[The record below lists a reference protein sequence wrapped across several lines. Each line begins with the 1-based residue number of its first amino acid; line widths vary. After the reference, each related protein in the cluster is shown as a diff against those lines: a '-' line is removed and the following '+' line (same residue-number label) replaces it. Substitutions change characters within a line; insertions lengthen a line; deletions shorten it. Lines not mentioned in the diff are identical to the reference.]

1 MKRLLIIIASISCIF
16 ADPMSP
22 VGEWKLT
29 GLRVDYMDIARDSAS
44 VIVSDAYG
52 LGISTSL
59 GEIVPGSLFNTTVNG
74 PFTNATLEIAGVNLN
89 VNLDPPSGGS
99 PVGSGSIGQGSY
111 YPDVDIGTNADG
123 SPDCIT
129 TGKIFPITDT
139 FSWTAPGT
147 QFNFSQTNILGKTSA
162 NALAGGYAE
171 GLGVFGSSVFDNWPD
186 VPTTLPIPSVL
197 PYIASSA
204 TEVHAVGCGAAC
216 TTPSDLLGGA
226 TLSQYQFNGDDAACV
241 STCSADT
248 YGNGGCANWGTCL
261 PGEYGGM
268 FSTAEGTTQF
278 TGNDVQDI
286 NFVLEWHAIDGTASE
301 SGLGDIIGQDE
312 DGDGTDYDRIF
323 GLPYIGSTYVSSANP
338 MCDITGG
345 ALTAAGTYAGCLGAV
360 AGGLMPDL
368 ATCLAYYGYEENNGL
383 TKPIAGDIVDQL
395 GSAAGCG
402 AYPTEAEVA
411 ACNEAAIAGLVSGG
425 CLDKI
430 RAGVVSN
437 CVDAGGVS
445 GAVFA
450 GCVDQANGEILETC
464 ETYVAGAEAQVA
476 STCSAYG
483 APGDTAYDACYDGNV
498 GAAQAAAIG
507 GVIEAACVEA
517 GGPATVDE
525 SIAAGL
531 QGMTCADIGA
541 AYATQGGGT
550 CAGAAGLAGMTCEDS
565 NNGSLCCLAGSL
577 GAAQYTDCTA
587 WADSFE
593 DATLDGISGDQIPG
607 WGAFSTD
614 PGSNMTCSDW
624 GNTYIDNCIALGDG
638 YNVQGAT
645 DFYLMDL
652 QLANWGYF
660 MTWNAAQYTNAT
672 TSLITAYCM
681 SGAYTGDPADCGGSD
696 EAANYALSTIANPAN
711 GLSWTLDNDGDH
723 EFDASCLATLQTE
736 NNPTGDP
743 YACAAGGRLH
753 MTFTPTC
760 VAEVEAHQ
768 IVAEFVDLEALQ
780 CDATGDVTG
789 GWEDRS
795 CTGCSVPDVN
805 DFDGDGNTTEDI
817 CNVDANF
824 NQMIDPEE
832 TCSNGCWDCSVTD
845 DDGNVTGG
853 LPGGCTDEN
862 GGTYQGDCYEAAAGD
877 GIVNVA
883 DLTRLVNHILG
894 TDPLGG
900 YLFCAGDVNTSGNG
914 AGVINV
920 GDLVS
925 VINIIFDFRVSNG
938 AQDAIVEYNNNEVN
952 IVADGFVAGAE
963 LIVEFSND
971 SFNVELAESFIGNS
985 VRHGNNLHIVMANK
999 DQTIENVL
1007 SVTEGEIISVSSA
1020 ALFNNSG
1027 EEVVVTFDEIQ
1038 PEAYRIV
1045 EAYPNPF
1052 NPSTT
1057 IGVELYTQS
1066 DLSIKVYN
1074 LTGQLVDEI
1083 ANGNFSPNTY
1093 TWTWDAKGYASGIYF
1108 VTTKVGNE
1116 INNQKVMLIK

>member
-1 MKRLLIIIASISCIF
+1 
-16 ADPMSP
+16 MSP

-29 GLRVDYMDIARDSAS
+29 GLRVDYMDIARGPAS
-44 VIVSDAYG
+44 VIVNDAYG
-52 LGISTSL
+52 LGVSTSL
-59 GEIVPGSLFNTTVNG
+59 GEIVPGTLFNTTVNG

-147 QFNFSQTNILGKTSA
+147 QFNFSETNILGKTSA

-186 VPTTLPIPSVL
+186 ESTTLPIPEVL
-197 PYIASSA
+197 PAIADA
-204 TEVHAVGCGAAC
+204 DGVYAVGCGLAC
-216 TTPSDLLGGA
+216 TTELESLGDA
-226 TLSQYQFNGDDAACV
+226 TVAEAQFGGDVTACV
-241 STCSADT
+241 TACHADT
-248 YGNGGCANWGTCL
+248 YLNDGCANWGTCL
-261 PGEYGGM
+261 AGEYGGM
-268 FSTAEGTTQF
+268 FSTSEGTTQF
-278 TGNDVQDI
+278 PYNDVQDI

-323 GLPYIGSTYVSSANP
+323 GLPYISSTYVSTANP
-338 MCDITGG
+338 LCDITGG
-345 ALTAAGTYAGCLGAV
+345 ALTSAGTYNGCLAAV
-360 AGGLMPDL
+360 AAGDMPDL
-368 ATCLAYYGYEENNGL
+368 ATCLSAMGFVQNDGL
-383 TKPIAGDIVDQL
+383 TKPLAGDIVDQL
-395 GSAAGCG
+395 GGEAA
-402 AYPTEAEVA
+402 VA
-411 ACNEAAIAGLVSGG
+411 ALVSGG
-425 CLDKI
+425 CLGQIEDGI
-430 RAGVVSN
+430 ADACEPNGV
-437 CVDAGGVS
+437 ALT
-445 GAVFA
+445 FA
-450 GCVDQANGEILETC
+450 GQCADQANGDDVTALCT
-464 ETYVAGAEAQVA
+464 
-476 STCSAYG
+476 AYG
-483 APGDTAYDACYDGNV
+483 VSATITSLCSDAVDNPDDLTGDGTYSCAMLAAGYAS
-498 GAAQAAAIG
+498 GAADA
-507 GVIEAACVEA
+507 V
-517 GGPATVDE
+517 
-525 SIAAGL
+525 AAGL
-531 QGMTCADIGA
+531 YDTECEAAIALATDLTEPNSLCNLAGSIAGVNYATCADWAASFEATTLDELSGA
-541 AYATQGGGT
+541 QIPSWTFGAGGT
-550 CAGAAGLAGMTCEDS
+550 
-565 NNGSLCCLAGSL
+565 
-577 GAAQYTDCTA
+577 
-587 WADSFE
+587 
-593 DATLDGISGDQIPG
+593 DA
-607 WGAFSTD
+607 
-614 PGSNMTCSDW
+614 NMTCSEW
-624 GNTYIDNCIALGDG
+624 GNTYVDNCLELGDG
-638 YNVQGAT
+638 SLNVQGAT

-652 QLANWGYF
+652 SLSNWGYF
-660 MTWNAAQYTNAT
+660 MTWNAAQYQGAAT
-672 TSLITAYCM
+672 SIITAYCT
-681 SGAYTGDPADCGGSD
+681 SGAYTGDDPADCGGSD
-696 EAANYALSTIANPAN
+696 EAAAYALNSIATNPA
-711 GLSWTLDNDGDH
+711 LSWTLGNDSDHELNAACLADGDYS
-723 EFDASCLATLQTE
+723 DCS
-736 NNPTGDP
+736 
-743 YACAAGGRLH
+743 GRLH
-753 MTFTPTC
+753 MQFTPTC
-760 VAEVEAHQ
+760 IAEVEAHQ

-780 CDATGDVTG
+780 CEATGDVTG
-789 GWEDRS
+789 GFEDRS
-795 CTGCSVPDVN
+795 CTGCTVPDVN

-824 NQMIDPEE
+824 NQMIDAEE
-832 TCSNGCWDCSVTD
+832 TCYNGCWDCSQTD
-845 DDGNVTGG
+845 DDGNVVGA
-853 LPGGCTDEN
+853 LEGGCTEDD
-862 GGTYQGDCYEAAAGD
+862 GSTYQGDCLEAAAGD
-877 GIVNVA
+877 GVVGVV
-883 DLTRLVNHILG
+883 DLVRLVNHILG

-925 VINIIFDFRVSNG
+925 VINIIFDLRVSSD

-963 LIVEFSND
+963 LIIEFSND
-971 SFNVELAESFIGNS
+971 SFNVELAESFMGDS
-985 VRHGNNLHIVMANK
+985 VRYGNNLHVVMANK

-1007 SVTEGEIISVSSA
+1007 NVTEGEIISVVSA

-1083 ANGNFSPNTY
+1083 AKGNFSPNTY

>member
-1 MKRLLIIIASISCIF
+1 
-16 ADPMSP
+16 MSP

-29 GLRVDYMDIARDSAS
+29 GLRVDYMDIARGPAS
-44 VIVSDAYG
+44 VIVNDAYG
-52 LGISTSL
+52 LGVSTSL
-59 GEIVPGSLFNTTVNG
+59 GEILPGTLFNTTING

-147 QFNFSQTNILGKTSA
+147 EFNFSQTNILGKPSA

-186 VPTTLPIPSVL
+186 ESTTLPIPEVL
-197 PYIASSA
+197 PAIADA
-204 TEVHAVGCGAAC
+204 DGVYAVGCGLAC
-216 TTPSDLLGGA
+216 TSAVEDLGGLTVA
-226 TLSQYQFNGDDAACV
+226 EAQFGGDVTTCV
-241 STCSADT
+241 TTCHSDT
-248 YGNGGCANWGTCL
+248 YLNDGCANWGTCL
-261 PGEYGGM
+261 AGEYGGM

-278 TGNDVQDI
+278 PYNDVQNI

-323 GLPYIGSTYVSSANP
+323 GLPYISSTYVSTANP
-338 MCDITGG
+338 LCDITGG
-345 ALTAAGTYAGCLGAV
+345 ALVAAATLSGCADYVAGQIAAGCATYCAGQGLDDTMGDTWTGCLSGCADANADDGSGMAACLSAQGYV
-360 AGGLMPDL
+360 A
-368 ATCLAYYGYEENNGL
+368 NNGL
-383 TKPIAGDIVDQL
+383 TKPLAGDIVDQL
-395 GSAAGCG
+395 GG
-402 AYPTEAEVA
+402 
-411 ACNEAAIAGLVSGG
+411 EAAVAELVTGG
-425 CLDKI
+425 CLGQVRDGI
-430 RAGVVSN
+430 VDQCAAADDENADGDAGTPVDAVVSI
-437 CVDAGGVS
+437 CVDAS
-445 GAVFA
+445 QSDDF
-450 GCVDQANGEILETC
+450 
-464 ETYVAGAEAQVA
+464 
-476 STCSAYG
+476 
-483 APGDTAYDACYDGNV
+483 
-498 GAAQAAAIG
+498 AAA
-507 GVIEAACVEA
+507 CA
-517 GGPATVDE
+517 G
-525 SIAAGL
+525 
-531 QGMTCADIGA
+531 
-541 AYATQGGGT
+541 Y
-550 CAGAAGLAGMTCEDS
+550 GAAGALIATCENLGFDSDICQDAATQAAPAVGSYCDSLDGDYDGDTCEDMGTTDCAVLT
-565 NNGSLCCLAGSL
+565 NETFAQGLCSTLAGALTESETC
-577 GAAQYTDCTA
+577 QE
-587 WADSFE
+587 WADGFE
-593 DATLDGISGDQIPG
+593 DSFVNDQSATQIPS
-607 WGAFSTD
+607 WTFGAGGTAA
-614 PGSNMTCSDW
+614 NMSCSDW
-624 GNTYIDNCIALGDG
+624 GDTYVDNCLELGDG
-638 YNVQGAT
+638 SLNVQGAT

-652 QLANWGYF
+652 SLSNWGYF
-660 MTWNAAQYTNAT
+660 MTWNAAQYQGAAT
-672 TSLITAYCM
+672 SIITAYCT
-681 SGAYTGDPADCGGSD
+681 SGAYTGDDPADCGGSD
-696 EAANYALSTIANPAN
+696 EAAGYALNSIATNPA
-711 GLSWTLDNDGDH
+711 LSWTLGNDSDHELNPACLADGDYS
-723 EFDASCLATLQTE
+723 DCS
-736 NNPTGDP
+736 
-743 YACAAGGRLH
+743 GRLH
-753 MTFTPTC
+753 MQFTPTC
-760 VAEVEAHQ
+760 IAEVEAHQ

-780 CDATGDVTG
+780 CEATGDVTG
-789 GWEDRS
+789 GFEDRS
-795 CTGCSVPDVN
+795 CTGCTVPDVN

-824 NQMIDPEE
+824 NQMIDAEE
-832 TCSNGCWDCSVTD
+832 TCSNGCWDCSQTD
-845 DDGNVTGG
+845 DDGNVIGS
-853 LPGGCTDEN
+853 LEGGCTEDD
-862 GGTYQGDCYEAAAGD
+862 GSTYQGDCLEAAAGD
-877 GIVNVA
+877 GIVNVP
-883 DLTRLVNHILG
+883 DLVRLVNHILG

-925 VINIIFDFRVSNG
+925 VINIIFDLRVSSG

-963 LIVEFSND
+963 LIIEFSND

-985 VRHGNNLHIVMANK
+985 VRHGNNLHVVMANK

-1007 SVTEGEIISVSSA
+1007 NVTEGEIISVASA
-1020 ALFNNSG
+1020 TLFNNSG

-1038 PEAYRIV
+1038 PESYRIV